1 MTQLDHRGIVEVSDG
16 GVSVELRGEAMTL
29 NIGPQH
35 PSTHGVLR
43 LVAEV
48 DGERISKLEPTI
60 GYMHRGKEKL
70 SEARTYPQ
78 ITALINRIDWVSGYA
93 NELAFIRAVEKL
105 MGIEPTDRAQMIRL
119 ILTELTRISN
129 HLVFASS
136 YPLELGAFTPLMWA
150 MREREHVMDIIESVT
165 GGRFHPNFNRV
176 GGVKPAYGGGK
187 TQKKTS
193 LDLPA
198 GFYAAVEKAMK
209 QVEIACDELEDLV
222 TGNEMIHA
230 RAKGVGV
237 ISYED
242 AVSYGISG
250 PNARA
255 SGVPTDLRKVEPD
268 ILPYDQF
275 DFDVIT
281 DDAGDAFARYVVRMK
296 EIRESVKIV
305 RQAVGSVPSGPL
317 QAKVPRVLKVP
328 PGSIYVRAEN
338 PKGEMGYYIV
348 SQGGRIPYRV
358 KIRSA
363 SFSNI
368 SIMSKTAVGQ
378 LIPDLVATMGSLDFV
393 LGDVDR

>member
-48 DGERISKLEPTI
+48 DGERISKLEPAI

-105 MGIEPTDRAQMIRL
+105 MGIEPTERAQMIRL

-187 TQKKTS
+187 TQKKAS

-198 GFYAAVEKAMK
+198 GFYAAVEKAMD

-242 AVSYGISG
+242 AVAYGISG

-275 DFDVIT
+275 DFDVVT
-281 DDAGDAFARYVVRMK
+281 EDAGDSFARYVVRMR

-305 RQAVGSVPSGPL
+305 RQAVSSVPAGPL

-328 PGSIYVRAEN
+328 PGSIYVRSEN

-368 SIMSKTAVGQ
+368 SIMSKVAVGQ